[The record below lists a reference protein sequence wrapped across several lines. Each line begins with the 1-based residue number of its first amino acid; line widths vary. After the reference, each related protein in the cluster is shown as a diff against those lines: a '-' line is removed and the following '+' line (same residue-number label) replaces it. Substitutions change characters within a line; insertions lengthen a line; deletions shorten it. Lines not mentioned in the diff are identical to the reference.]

1 MSKSKTLKEIALEL
15 LEKYRKSE
23 ETGIYECSGFIK
35 ADLASL
41 ETECDELRKQI
52 EEITE
57 PRWIPV
63 DGQVPN
69 NEVLCCDKYGNIMI
83 GSVYESYA
91 SETGFNSVSEDSII
105 EYGIMYGVTAWMPL
119 PEPYQ
124 QEDESK

>member
-41 ETECDELRKQI
+41 ETECDEIRKQI
-52 EEITE
+52 EEISE

-63 DGQVPN
+63 AEQATN
-69 NEVLCCDKYGNIMI
+69 NEVLCCDKYGNIML
-83 GSVYESYA
+83 GFVYESA
-91 SETGFNSVSEDSII
+91 VSETGFNSASEDSF
-105 EYGIMYGVTAWMPL
+105 MYDVTAWMPL
-119 PEPYQ
+119 PEPYHP
-124 QEDESK
+124 EEVTE